1 MNAFTPVPFY
11 NPASAFALA
20 TAPTTVGEDFEF
32 DFDGTRIRGRV
43 IDGDAW
49 IVATEVAT
57 SLGHRNAS
65 DLTRHLDDD
74 EKGTHPVRTPG
85 GVQTVLFV
93 SEAGLFRAILQRRG
107 IKKLP
112 GATRERIERFQ
123 RRVFHDVLPQ
133 IQRTGSYV
141 PEPQPVPAPV
151 AIDVRDPSHLAI
163 ITTQLIGLNAELQAA
178 LEDRTRQLGV
188 ETHARQVT
196 TVALSEAHG
205 RIEAE
210 RPKVLAHDRLAASG
224 GLVSLSEAAV
234 TLMVD
239 RGSVVDHLLALGYLT
254 RQGARN
260 RARCTRE
267 GVRAGWVRQ
276 VPELAEVD
284 DRTEWKGQPMLTPAG
299 VTGLTAHFCR
309 GVTATRQPVLP
320 GV

>member
-1 MNAFTPVPFY
+1 MNAHT
-11 NPASAFALA
+11 PASALA
-20 TAPTTVGEDFEF
+20 IAIVPPVEEDFEF

-49 IVATEVAT
+49 IIASEVAT
-57 SLGHRNAS
+57 ALRHRDAN
-65 DLTRHLDDD
+65 DVTRNLEDD
-74 EKGTHPVRTPG
+74 EHAKHPVMTSG
-85 GVQTVLFV
+85 GVQSVSFV

-112 GATRERIERFQ
+112 GATKERIERFQ

-133 IQRTGSYV
+133 IQRTGSYS
-141 PEPQPVPAPV
+141 PEPLPAPVPAPV
-151 AIDVRDPSHLAI
+151 ALQIDVRDPSQLAI
-163 ITTQLIGLNAELQAA
+163 ITSQLIGLNAELKAA

-210 RPKVLAHDRLAASG
+210 RPKVLAHDRLAASV
-224 GLVSLSEAAV
+224 GLVSLSEGAV